1 MIVLRDVCKT
11 YQVGDEIVRALDHA
25 SLTVRDGE
33 FVSII
38 GPSGSGKST
47 MMNIIGCLD
56 TADSGE
62 YLLDDIPI
70 EDYTEN
76 ELAQIRSRKIG
87 FVFQS
92 FNLIPQLTAQEN
104 VELPLIYQ
112 RVRRS
117 ERRRRVAEA
126 LERVQLTGRRHH
138 LPSELSGGQQQRVA
152 IARAIAAHPLPHGPG
167 YHGHLSRAS
176 RERQHHRAHHPRRR
190 RSPPGPAEHPHP
202 GRPGEGGGPMIQS
215 VRMAIKSISGNK
227 MRAFLTMLGI
237 IIGVMALVILVSL
250 VSGATG
256 NVTDTIASLGS
267 DQITVRISDDKGRPV
282 YITDLNEWMG
292 EGAFGRIA
300 PVATESVTAK
310 YGTETGSLTVYGTT
324 APYLDIQ
331 KLDVLVG
338 RFLKTADEE
347 NVSFVCVINETA
359 ATELVGYADC
369 VGEDIRLNGQRFRVV
384 GVLKDDDNSLTSA
397 FRSGSLVAY
406 VPYGALVRISDSA
419 TPKITSF
426 YVSAAETG
434 TVDEA
439 KERMTEILKER
450 FDQDEDAFTLSSQ
463 NALESAMNSITS
475 ILAVLLGGIA
485 AISLI
490 VGGIGIMNIMLVTV
504 TERTREIGIR
514 KAIGASRSM
523 ILTQFLVEAVV
534 ICMLGCALGI
544 LGSWGVL
551 RLITTVVS
559 GLDISFQ
566 MSGGVVLIAVLFCFF
581 IGIVFGLY
589 PANKAARMAPIDALH
604 YGG

>member
-1 MIVLRDVCKT
+1 
-11 YQVGDEIVRALDHA
+11 
-25 SLTVRDGE
+25 
-33 FVSII
+33 
-38 GPSGSGKST
+38 
-47 MMNIIGCLD
+47 
-56 TADSGE
+56 
-62 YLLDDIPI
+62 
-70 EDYTEN
+70 
-76 ELAQIRSRKIG
+76 
-87 FVFQS
+87 
-92 FNLIPQLTAQEN
+92 
-104 VELPLIYQ
+104 
-112 RVRRS
+112 
-117 ERRRRVAEA
+117 
-126 LERVQLTGRRHH
+126 
-138 LPSELSGGQQQRVA
+138 
-152 IARAIAAHPLPHGPG
+152 
-167 YHGHLSRAS
+167 
-176 RERQHHRAHHPRRR
+176 
-190 RSPPGPAEHPHP
+190 
-202 GRPGEGGGPMIQS
+202 MIQS

-256 NVTDTIASLGS
+256 NVTDTISSLGS
-267 DQITVRISDDKGRPV
+267 DQISVRISDNKGDPV
-282 YITDLNEWMG
+282 TIDDLSDWMQ
-292 EGAFGRIA
+292 EEAFGRIA
-300 PVATESVTAK
+300 PVVSESVTAK

-324 APYLDIQ
+324 AFYADVQ
-331 KLDVLVG
+331 KLELLVG
-338 RFLKTADEE
+338 RFLKQADEE

-369 VGEDIRLNGQRFRVV
+369 LGEDIRLNGQRFKVV

-406 VPYGALVRISDSA
+406 IPYSALTRISTSA
-419 TPKITSF
+419 TKEVTSF
-426 YVSAAETG
+426 YVSAGENS
-434 TVDEA
+434 TVDA
-439 KERMTEILKER
+439 ARERLTEILKER
-450 FDQDEDAFTLSSQ
+450 FDQDEDAFSVSSQ
-463 NALESAMNSITS
+463 NALESAMSSVTS

-514 KAIGASRSM
+514 KAIGASRGM
-523 ILTQFLVEAVV
+523 ILTQFLVEAIV

-566 MSGGVVLIAVLFCFF
+566 MSGSVVLIAVLFCFF